1 MCKRPRTK
9 VTIFLGLVLVCS
21 MGLTATPAPKDAPAF
36 VRLARIIEPIEVGIP
51 YPAGLAFSP
60 SAGTLLVV
68 KRRIPGTPPG
78 PVTDIE
84 LITLAEQRAGTV
96 RIAAGVTDPVNMAF
110 DSMANRMLI
119 FQSRNKQLIEILAR
133 PDGSLDPQTLKRINA
148 AHFSVQNPQGLTVD
162 PASGHLLI
170 LDTAGPRIVRVEPH
184 PQLGFESPILSEID
198 LARTGLSNLRGL
210 AFDPTNGHLHVLDPA
225 AQALYE
231 LTETGQIV
239 ATRDLSEFKFR
250 NTQGMTFA
258 PSGDTTD
265 DPSEMSLYIADSGV
279 GTRAAPGV
287 GSTFA
292 ESGQIS
298 ELSLVQT
305 AGVPYVQ
312 TPSN

>member
-1 MCKRPRTK
+1 MCKHPLTK

-21 MGLTATPAPKDAPAF
+21 LGQTASTAPKDAPAP

-51 YPAGLAFSP
+51 NPAGLAFSP
-60 SAGTLLVV
+60 RAGTLLVV
-68 KRRIPGTPPG
+68 QRPIPGPPPG

-110 DSMANRMLI
+110 DSKANRLLI
-119 FQSRNKQLIEILAR
+119 FQAPTNQLIEILAR
-133 PDGSLDPQTLKRINA
+133 PDGSLDPQTLTRINA
-148 AHFSVQNPQGLTVD
+148 GHFGLQNPQGLTVD

-170 LDTAGPRIVRVEPH
+170 LDTAGPRIVRVEPDAL
-184 PQLGFESPILSEID
+184 QGFASPLISDID
-198 LARTGLSNLRGL
+198 LAQTGLLNLRGL
-210 AFDPTNGHLHVLDPA
+210 AFDPTNGHLYVLDPA
-225 AQALYE
+225 AQALHE

-239 ATRDLSEFKFR
+239 ATRDLSTFEYR

-265 DPSEMSLYIADSGV
+265 DPSEMSLYIADSGA
-279 GTRAAPGV
+279 GSSAAPGG
-287 GSTFA
+287 GSSFA

-305 AGVPYVQ
+305 AEVPYVQ